1 MGDKHY
7 CINCYNFYI
16 QDKLSISM
24 RKMTTQCTAEELL
37 KHLNA
42 DDMITTNA
50 SKYEVDMDTNICKSS
65 LKYDIVYEDT
75 YKKREKNIILRSVEL
90 CENLNLNND
99 CELYDKIQYIDK
111 QTETSEEI

>member
-24 RKMTTQCTAEELL
+24 RRMTTKCTAEELL

-42 DDMITTNA
+42 DDMVRNNA
-50 SKYEVDMDTNICKSS
+50 CKYPFDIDTNICKCNM
-65 LKYDIVYEDT
+65 KYDIVYEDT
-75 YKKREKNIILRSVEL
+75 YKKREKIVILRSVEL

-99 CELYDKIQYIDK
+99 CDLYDEIQYIDK